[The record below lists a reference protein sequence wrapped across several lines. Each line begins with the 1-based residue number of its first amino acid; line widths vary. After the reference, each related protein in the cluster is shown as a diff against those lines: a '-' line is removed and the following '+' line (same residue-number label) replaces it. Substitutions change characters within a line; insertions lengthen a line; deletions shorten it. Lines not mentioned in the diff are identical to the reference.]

1 MAEKQTYQFKTEIE
15 QLLDLL
21 AIQLKSNFFFACVRV
36 KFL

>member
-21 AIQLKSNFFFACVRV
+21 PNVHFIQTKKEVVL
-36 KFL
+36 